1 MKQRITTLVAC
12 GLLAVALIG
21 VAVAGPLEDGQA
33 AYQRGDFATALQI
46 FRPLAE
52 QGNAAAKRMLGAA
65 FASGQGVPQDFVQA
79 VIWYSETAD
88 QGDLDA
94 QSNLGAMYANSRGV
108 PQNYPPG
115 CRIVPPGRRAGER
128 RCAEQPRPHV

>member
-1 MKQRITTLVAC
+1 VKQRITTLVAC

-65 FASGQGVPQDFVQA
+65 QPSCTLQWV
-79 VIWYSETAD
+79 TAD
-88 QGDLDA
+88 FGKFPAAHPGDA
-94 QSNLGAMYANSRGV
+94 CV
-108 PQNYPPG
+108 
-115 CRIVPPGRRAGER
+115 
-128 RCAEQPRPHV
+128 